1 MDILQLIEELEDEM
15 DDATS
20 IPLSKK
26 VAIDPDTIFEI
37 IKEIRASL
45 PEEIRQ
51 AKWVNEERDRI
62 LQEANDQAQQLI
74 DQAKQRSAESDQDT
88 QKRFNELVNDHRITQ
103 EATKKGEAM
112 IEQAK
117 EQSRQIRQ
125 SVFAYVDEILAN
137 TQDNLNS
144 VIAELDHN
152 RSELK

>member
-26 VAIDPDTIFEI
+26 VAIDPDTFFEI

-74 DQAKQRSAESDQDT
+74 DQAKQRAAESDQDT

-125 SVFAYVDEILAN
+125 SVFAYVDEILSN

>member
-45 PEEIRQ
+45 PEEIRH

-74 DQAKQRSAESDQDT
+74 DQAKQRAAESDQDT

-125 SVFAYVDEILAN
+125 SVFAYVDEILSN